1 MDLKKEL
8 ESILK
13 GEVFNDAETLKKYS
27 RDASILE
34 VKPKVVVAPNDVD
47 DLKNIVKFVSENK
60 KADPSLSIT
69 ARSAGTDMSGGPL
82 NESIIADFTKHFT
95 KIGNISE
102 EGFGFVEPGVY
113 YRDFEKETLKKGLI
127 FPSYP
132 ASRELCTVGG
142 IVSNNSGG
150 EKNPA
155 YGKTENYVM
164 ELKVVFSD
172 GNEYTVKPL
181 SKEELK
187 NKINQ
192 NDFEGNI
199 YKRIFELVTKNEE
212 LLKKAKPKVSKNSA
226 GYYLWNVW
234 DGETFDL
241 TKLIVGSQGTLGLVT
256 NIKFKL
262 VPVKKHSK
270 LLVLFLRDMKSL
282 ADIVNV
288 ILPFKPESVESYDDN
303 TLKLA
308 LRFMPDIVKE
318 MNPKNIFKFFW
329 SFLPEAK
336 MILTGGIPKLV
347 VLVEFASDN
356 EEDINKKMN
365 ELNSE
370 LKKFKGLKTNISKTE
385 EESEK
390 YWTIR
395 RKSFALLRKHVHGK
409 HTAPFID
416 DIIVNPKYLPEFLPK
431 LNNILKDYNFIHTV
445 AGHIGDGNFHVIPL
459 MDMSKKENY
468 EKIPEIIERVF
479 DLVLEYKGSITAE
492 HNDGIIR
499 TPYLKKMF
507 GEDVVELFEETK
519 DIFDPQH
526 IFNPH
531 KKVGTGL
538 KYMVDHIIHHNM

>member
-1 MDLKKEL
+1 MNLKEEIEK
-8 ESILK
+8 IFK
-13 GEVFNDAETLKKYS
+13 GEVSVDEKTLDEFS
-27 RDASILE
+27 RDASIFEL
-34 VKPKVVVAPNDVD
+34 KPQVAVFPKDTE
-47 DLKNIVKFVSENK
+47 DLKSLVKFVSENK
-60 KADPSLSIT
+60 KDKPGLSIT

-82 NESIIADFTKHFT
+82 NDSIIADFTKHFT
-95 KIGNISE
+95 KIKEVNSE
-102 EGFGFVEPGVY
+102 GYGVTQPGVY
-113 YRDFEKETLKKGLI
+113 YRDFEKETLKKDLI

-155 YGKTENYVM
+155 YGKTENYIM
-164 ELKVVFSD
+164 RLKVIFSD
-172 GNEYTVKPL
+172 GNEYTVEPL
-181 SKEELK
+181 SKSGLDK
-187 NKINQ
+187 KMSQ
-192 NDFEGNI
+192 GDFEGDL
-199 YKRIFELVTKNEE
+199 YKKMFKLVSENTDF
-212 LLKKAKPKVSKNSA
+212 LKEAKPKVSKNSA
-226 GYYLWNVW
+226 GYYLWNIW

-256 NIKFKL
+256 EIKFRL

-270 LLVLFLRDMKSL
+270 LLVLFLRDMDSL
-282 ADIVNV
+282 ADIVNTV
-288 ILPFKPESVESYDDN
+288 LPHNPESVESYDDN

-318 MNPKNIFKFFW
+318 MNPKSMFKFFM
-329 SFLPEAK
+329 SFMPEAK

-356 EEDINKKMN
+356 EEEINKKM
-365 ELNSE
+365 EALNND
-370 LKKFKGLKTNISKTE
+370 LKKFKKIKTNISKTE

-416 DIIVNPKYLPEFLPK
+416 DVIVNPEHLPEFLPK
-431 LNNILKDYNFIHTV
+431 LNAILEDYDFIHTV
-445 AGHIGDGNFHVIPL
+445 AGHVGDGNFHVIPL
-459 MDMSKKENY
+459 MDLSKKKNY
-468 EKIPEIIERVF
+468 EVIPEIIERVF

-499 TPYLKKMF
+499 TPYLEKMF
-507 GEDVVELFEETK
+507 GKDMIKLFEETK
-519 DIFDPQH
+519 NIFDPQN

-538 KYMVDHIIHHNM
+538 KYMVDHIMHHNM

>member
-1 MDLKKEL
+1 MDLKKEI
-8 ESILK
+8 EKFFK
-13 GEVFNDAETLKKYS
+13 GEVLSDENTLDKYS

-34 VKPKVVVAPNDVD
+34 VKPKLVVKPKDVQ
-47 DLKNIVKFVSENK
+47 DLKNLVKFVSENK
-60 KADPSLSIT
+60 KNDDTLSIT

-82 NESIIADFTKHFT
+82 NESIIADFTEHFN
-95 KIGNISE
+95 KIIEVSDDGYAV
-102 EGFGFVEPGVY
+102 VEPGVY

-155 YGKTENYVM
+155 YGKTEKYVM
-164 ELKVVFSD
+164 ELKVVLSD
-172 GNEYTVKPL
+172 GNEYTIKPL
-181 SKEELK
+181 SKDELEK
-187 NKINQ
+187 KMSQ
-192 NDFEGNI
+192 NDFEGEI
-199 YKRIFELVTKNEE
+199 YRKMFKLVSENQE
-212 LLKKAKPKVSKNSA
+212 LLKEAKPKVSKNSA

-234 DGETFDL
+234 DGKTFDL

-256 NIKFKL
+256 QIKFKL
-262 VPVKKHSK
+262 VPTKKHSK
-270 LLVLFLRDMKSL
+270 LLVIFMRSMDQL
-282 ADIVNV
+282 AEIVNT
-288 ILPFKPESVESYDDN
+288 ILPYKPESVESYDDN

-308 LRFMPDIVKE
+308 FRFMPDIIKRIG
-318 MNPKNIFKFFW
+318 PKNIFKFLW
-329 SFLPEAK
+329 SFLPEVG
-336 MILTGGIPKLV
+336 MVLRGGFPKLV

-356 EEDINKKMN
+356 QSEIEEKMQALNKD
-365 ELNSE
+365 LQ
-370 LKKFKGLKTNISKTE
+370 KFKKIKTHISKTQ

-395 RKSFALLRKHVHGK
+395 RESFALLRKHVHGK

-416 DIIVNPKYLPEFLPK
+416 DVIVNPEHLPKFLPE
-431 LNNILKDYNFIHTV
+431 LNDILKDYNFIHTV

-459 MDMSKKENY
+459 MDLSKKENY

-479 DLVLEYKGSITAE
+479 DLVLKYKGSITAE

-507 GEDVVELFEETK
+507 SEKVIGLFEQTK
-519 DIFDPQH
+519 RIFDPKN

-531 KKVGTGL
+531 KKVGEGL
-538 KYMVDHIIHHNM
+538 KYMVDHIMHHNY

>member
-1 MDLKKEL
+1 MNLKKEI
-8 ESILK
+8 EKFFK
-13 GEVFNDAETLKKYS
+13 GEVLSDENTLDKYS

-34 VKPKVVVAPNDVD
+34 VKPKLVVKPKDVQ
-47 DLKNIVKFVSENK
+47 DLKNLVKFVSENK
-60 KADPSLSIT
+60 KNDDTLSIT

-82 NESIIADFTKHFT
+82 NESIIADFTEHFN
-95 KIGNISE
+95 KIIEVSDDGYAV
-102 EGFGFVEPGVY
+102 VEPGVY

-155 YGKTENYVM
+155 YGKTEKYVM
-164 ELKVVFSD
+164 ELKVVLSD
-172 GNEYTVKPL
+172 GNEYTIKPL
-181 SKEELK
+181 SKDELEK
-187 NKINQ
+187 KMSQ
-192 NDFEGNI
+192 NDFEGEI
-199 YKRIFELVTKNEE
+199 YRKMFKLVSENQE
-212 LLKKAKPKVSKNSA
+212 LLKEAKPKVSKNSA

-234 DGETFDL
+234 DGKTFDL

-256 NIKFKL
+256 QIKFKL
-262 VPVKKHSK
+262 VPTKKHSK
-270 LLVLFLRDMKSL
+270 LLVIFMRSMDQL
-282 ADIVNV
+282 AEIVNT
-288 ILPFKPESVESYDDN
+288 ILPYKPESVESYDDN

-308 LRFMPDIVKE
+308 FRFMPDIIKRIG
-318 MNPKNIFKFFW
+318 PKNIFKFLW
-329 SFLPEAK
+329 SFLPEVG
-336 MILTGGIPKLV
+336 MVLRGGFPKLV

-356 EEDINKKMN
+356 QSEIEEKMQALNKD
-365 ELNSE
+365 LQ
-370 LKKFKGLKTNISKTE
+370 KFKKIKTHISKTQ

-395 RKSFALLRKHVHGK
+395 RESFALLRKHVHGK

-416 DIIVNPKYLPEFLPK
+416 DVIVNPEHLPKFLPE
-431 LNNILKDYNFIHTV
+431 LNDILKDYNFIHTV

-459 MDMSKKENY
+459 MDLSKKENY

-479 DLVLEYKGSITAE
+479 DLVLKYKGSITAE

-507 GEDVVELFEETK
+507 SEKVIGLFEQTK
-519 DIFDPQH
+519 QIFDPKN

-531 KKVGTGL
+531 KKVGEGL
-538 KYMVDHIIHHNM
+538 KYMVDHIMHHNY

>member
-8 ESILK
+8 KNILK
-13 GEVFNDAETLKKYS
+13 GEVFNDDNTLKKYS

-34 VKPKVVVAPNDVD
+34 VRPKIVIYPKGID

-60 KADPSLSIT
+60 KTDPSLSIT

-95 KIGNISE
+95 KIGEISE

-164 ELKVVFSD
+164 ELKVVLSD
-172 GNEYTVKPL
+172 GNEYIIKPL
-181 SKEELK
+181 SKDELEK
-187 NKINQ
+187 KISQ
-192 NDFEGNI
+192 NDFEGEI
-199 YKRIFELVTKNEE
+199 YRKMFKLVSENQE
-212 LLKKAKPKVSKNSA
+212 LLKEAKPKVSKNSA

-234 DGETFDL
+234 DGKTFDL

-256 NIKFKL
+256 QIKFKL
-262 VPVKKHSK
+262 VPTKKHSK
-270 LLVLFLRDMKSL
+270 LLVVFMRSMDDL
-282 ADIVNV
+282 ANV
-288 ILPFKPESVESYDDN
+288 VKTILPYKPESVESYDDN

-308 LRFMPDIVKE
+308 FRFMPDIIKRIG
-318 MNPKNIFKFFW
+318 PKNIFKFLW
-329 SFLPEAK
+329 SFLPEVG
-336 MILTGGIPKLV
+336 MVLRGGFPKLV

-356 EEDINKKMN
+356 QSEIEEKMQALNKD
-365 ELNSE
+365 LQ
-370 LKKFKGLKTNISKTE
+370 KFKKIKTHISKTQ

-395 RKSFALLRKHVHGK
+395 RESFALLRKHVHGK

-416 DIIVNPKYLPEFLPK
+416 DVIVNPEYLPKFLPE
-431 LNNILKDYNFIHTV
+431 LNDILKDYNFIHTV

-459 MDMSKKENY
+459 MDLSKKENY

-479 DLVLEYKGSITAE
+479 DLVLKYKGSITAE

-507 GEDVVELFEETK
+507 GEDIIKLFEETK
-519 DIFDPQH
+519 DIFDPKN